1 MTVATLSRKTATLI
15 ERRYGRKSPHLL
27 SWSGL
32 PGLGFGAFLQGG
44 FARKFHPAF
53 VIDPDTFHPNH
64 VASLHDVFGS
74 FHPKIRQLGDVDQPV
89 LAREN
94 FDKRAELLRRNDA
107 ALIGLADLDL
117 ACHPTD
123 DLFRARHALAAGRV
137 NVDRTIILDVNF
149 CAGFGDD
156 ALDRFPARPDKR
168 PDLLRIN
175 FDRLNP

>member
-1 MTVATLSRKTATLI
+1 DV
-15 ERRYGRKSPHLL
+15 
-27 SWSGL
+27 SGSS
-32 PGLGFGAFLQGG
+32 
-44 FARKFHPAF
+44 HPE
-53 VIDPDTFHPNH
+53 
-64 VASLHDVFGS
+64 
-74 FHPKIRQLGDVDQPV
+74 IRQRGAVDQPV

-94 FDKRAELLRRNDA
+94 FDKPAAPLRRTDA
-107 ALIGLADLDL
+107 APIALADLAL

-123 DLFRARHALAAGRV
+123 DLSRARGALAAGRV

-175 FDRLNP
+175 FDRLNPGRVGRELWPRFIEHAAHDLENPGARLFRL